1 MKENNSEAD
10 VIKLFMILA
19 NHPSSWSVCDWDLV
33 KSAIINGS
41 AAEVVE
47 TNQRHKTPTQ
57 EYFGENEH
65 ENVRMLQ
72 TFFKDHRYEQP
83 LMLYCNCKRCSSWCN
98 TS

>member
-19 NHPSSWSVCDWDLV
+19 NHPSSWSVRDWDLV

-41 AAEVVE
+41 ATVVAE
-47 TNQRHKTPTQ
+47 TDQLHKTPAQ
-57 EYFGENEH
+57 EYFGEDER
-65 ENVRMLQ
+65 ENVCMLQ
-72 TFFKDHRYEQP
+72 MFLKDRHFKQP
-83 LMLYCNCKRCSSWCN
+83 LMLYCRCKRCSFWCS